1 MTTQTGAAPQQIRQ
15 VYELHKPKSLRG
27 MPVVH
32 LSRMVPAPMSGVEGG
47 IALPSAGG
55 HSLGAAGQ
63 QRAAASCPRT
73 PSNPA
78 PASTASSTALP

>member
-15 VYELHKPKSLRG
+15 VYELHKPKFLRG
-27 MPVVH
+27 MPAVH

-55 HSLGAAGQ
+55 HSLGASHVNDV
-63 QRAAASCPRT
+63 AATSP
-73 PSNPA
+73 
-78 PASTASSTALP
+78 